1 MRHTIVFWIAVV
13 VTATGGRAA
22 PPKDD
27 PDRAKLQG
35 AWEVVAAVGDERITP
50 ETGGKVV
57 VSGDKLTLAI
67 GDRKQAFGYK
77 LDSARMPKWLDLIA
91 DKTTVIPCIY
101 ELDGDAL
108 RVRFPKG
115 GTDRPTEFEPAKGA
129 TNVRLLSLKRV
140 K

>member
-1 MRHTIVFWIAVV
+1 MRHTAVFWVAVA

-22 PPKDD
+22 PPTDD

-35 AWEVVAAVGDERITP
+35 AWEIVAAVGDERITP
-50 ETGGKVV
+50 ATGGRVV

-67 GDRKQAFGYK
+67 GDRKEAFGYK
-77 LDSARMPKWLDLIA
+77 LDSAKTPKWLDLVA
-91 DKTTVIPCIY
+91 DKATVIPCIY

-108 RVRFPKG
+108 RVRFPRG
-115 GTDRPTEFEPAKGA
+115 GKDRPTEFELPKGA
-129 TNVRLLSLKRV
+129 TNVRLLSLKRA